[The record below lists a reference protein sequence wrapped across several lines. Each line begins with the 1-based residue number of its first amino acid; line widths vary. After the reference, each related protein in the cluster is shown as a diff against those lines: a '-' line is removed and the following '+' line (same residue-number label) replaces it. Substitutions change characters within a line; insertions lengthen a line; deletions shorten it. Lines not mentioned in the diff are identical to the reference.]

1 MVEVII
7 HLRALHMHIKPKA
20 IEEVPEV
27 GGLIGRTEEEY
38 ITTVVEE
45 LEYFTCLHAGDV
57 IIRGGQYHQV
67 VVVVLA
73 IGLELYLRHGEVAY
87 LYRHSLFY

>member
-1 MVEVII
+1 
-7 HLRALHMHIKPKA
+7 
-20 IEEVPEV
+20 
-27 GGLIGRTEEEY
+27 
-38 ITTVVEE
+38 
-45 LEYFTCLHAGDV
+45 
-57 IIRGGQYHQV
+57 V